1 MGWYNKFPEGQLAD
15 AILERI
21 AYDSYLIE
29 IQYIDKEHDKSMRE
43 LYGIKENN
51 WRFYSRTIG
60 TSAK

>member
-51 WRFYSRTIG
+51 
-60 TSAK
+60 